1 MADESSEREP
11 QLSPEETQIMFGR
24 YAGASYAELSRST
37 GLPVARVEAIAGRL
51 AGLGLLE
58 SDGRETP
65 ARLDLDLD
73 PHAADDDLVAL
84 LDAAVLDLV
93 PPPAAP
99 SAASAPPAPA
109 ARALS
114 VPPEAI
120 LRRTPPTRPPS
131 EPPPERGGVAPDT
144 EPAPVAEAPDE
155 AEPAE
160 TAEHAEE
167 TCEYRKLFEAELHPL
182 PTDQR
187 VALAGSATGP
197 RLFALCFD
205 PVPAVIGA
213 LFENTATTLEH
224 ARLVAFHHRD
234 ARGLEALAGRPAMV
248 ADALVYRRL
257 VRNPGA
263 TESMLRRLLAHRR
276 LAEVHRLS
284 HDRELPERNRS
295 VARALFRSKFMTAQP
310 EEKADLVWT
319 TEGRILLALTGIT
332 FDSRMTSI
340 LCARTYASIMLVQ
353 SLARFPATP
362 PPLLGHLL
370 RQPLV
375 KRQPQLRNLLLQHP
389 NTPSDAK
396 RRG

>member
-1 MADESSEREP
+1 M
-11 QLSPEETQIMFGR
+11 
-24 YAGASYAELSRST
+24 
-37 GLPVARVEAIAGRL
+37 
-51 AGLGLLE
+51 
-58 SDGRETP
+58 
-65 ARLDLDLD
+65 
-73 PHAADDDLVAL
+73 
-84 LDAAVLDLV
+84 
-93 PPPAAP
+93 
-99 SAASAPPAPA
+99 
-109 ARALS
+109 
-114 VPPEAI
+114 
-120 LRRTPPTRPPS
+120 
-131 EPPPERGGVAPDT
+131 
-144 EPAPVAEAPDE
+144 
-155 AEPAE
+155 
-160 TAEHAEE
+160 
-167 TCEYRKLFEAELHPL
+167 
-182 PTDQR
+182 
-187 VALAGSATGP
+187 
-197 RLFALCFD
+197 
-205 PVPAVIGA
+205 IGA
-213 LFENTATTLEH
+213 LFENTSTTLDH

-234 ARGLEALAGRPAMV
+234 ARGLEALASRPAMV

-276 LAEVHRLS
+276 LAEVHKLS
-284 HDRELPERNRS
+284 HDRELPERNRV

-340 LCARTYASIMLVQ
+340 LCSRTYASIMLVQ

-375 KRQPQLRNLLLQHP
+375 KRQPQLRNQLLQHP